1 MMSIKLNSLEMLLIV
16 LGLMLSLYV
25 GYIILNQLVYLLAI
39 VIHWWEDRS
48 RHGN

>member
-1 MMSIKLNSLEMLLIV
+1 MNSLEMLFIV
-16 LGLMLSLYV
+16 LGVISGLYI
-25 GYIILNQLVYLLAI
+25 GYIILNQFVYLLAI